1 MLKGLFSVI
10 VYYAAGFALAWLV
23 YAAEETHYAHGPGP
37 RELIVF
43 LTLVIGVV
51 WFLRTIVQYSIS
63 KSEKS
68 KGGML
73 GHLIVLFGFAVFLFF
88 ITNKRESTHVETPN
102 LIVEENGD
110 TTTAYHY
117 GNPVYYKVKDSV
129 FINFIDSSR
138 VDWNNVEYRKK

>member
-1 MLKGLFSVI
+1 MLKGLLSVF

-23 YAAEETHYAHGPGP
+23 YAAEDTHYAHGPGP
-37 RELIVF
+37 RELIIF

-51 WFLRTIVQYSIS
+51 WFVRTIVQYSIS

-73 GHLIVLFGFAVFLFF
+73 GHFIVLFGFAVFLFF
-88 ITNKRESTHVETPN
+88 ITNKPESIHIEVPN
-102 LIVEENGD
+102 LVVEENGD

-129 FINFIDSSR
+129 IINFIDSSR